1 MEWRKNM
8 KKRILALCLAM
19 VMILPLV
26 ACGGGSSSEGSGT
39 ENSGSSAPAAQPAD
53 GGSTAAPVAATGD
66 AALANSLFVNPN
78 VGKGMYPGT
87 AEPNAIT
94 VECSTMSVMN
104 TIKMT
109 YNTEF
114 SIARHGWDT
123 LVKLDAENNIVPA
136 AAESWESAPNAAGDA
151 DMVWTFHLRPGMKWV
166 DSTGAVIGD
175 VKASDF
181 VFAWKELLNPD
192 NAAEYYAFAAIFKN
206 AQAYYDYKSGKEG
219 APAVEW
225 EDVAV
230 KAVDDLTIE
239 FELETYLPYLMQY
252 LKFEVLSPVCEE
264 LYNKVGA
271 DAYGTAP
278 DKMAYSGSFYMSDWV
293 TDNVITMKR
302 NPEWWDAANVSLET
316 IYFAKYSDANTKYN
330 AFAGGEIDIIDITGE
345 QRAMFTAE
353 GFDVISYVG
362 GYSYYFQIN
371 TLPDGA
377 NDTYPDASKS
387 DMRSKS
393 LRKAISFALD
403 RRQIIDTVFKNDN
416 EPAQCFTLGISGV
429 NTESFGDVVVAANGG
444 SLYPEHADAAKA
456 KEYLAQALTELGYT
470 DPSQINVTLMTSEGS
485 QNELLSQVVQ
495 EQIRQ
500 VLGFEPKIEVLTITE
515 ARARRNKINYDMFMG
530 GWGPDYNDPMT
541 DLDLWMSG
549 NGNNHTGYANP
560 EYDALIES
568 TKTETDPA
576 KREEL
581 FVKAEQI
588 IAEDQFII
596 PVYWRHEDYVASEK
610 IASGAVRRSFQG
622 YFLAYTTLNEG

>member
-1 MEWRKNM
+1 M
-8 KKRILALCLAM
+8 KKRILALCLVL

-26 ACGGGSSSEGSGT
+26 ACGGGGTSGGTTTNTPSTSQSGT
-39 ENSGSSAPAAQPAD
+39 GD
-53 GGSTAAPVAATGD
+53 STATSVAATGS

-78 VGKGMYPGT
+78 TGKGMYGGT
-87 AEPNAIT
+87 SEKNAIT

-109 YNTEF
+109 YNTEL

-123 LVKLDAENNIVPA
+123 LVKLDPENSIVPA
-136 AAESWESAPNAAGDA
+136 AAESWESAPNAAGEK

-166 DSTGAVIGD
+166 DNTGAVVGD
-175 VKASDF
+175 VKASDY

-219 APAVEW
+219 AAKVEW
-225 EDVAV
+225 EDVGV
-230 KAVDDLTIE
+230 KALDDLTIQ
-239 FELETYLPYLMQY
+239 FELETYLPYLLQY
-252 LKFEVLSPVCEE
+252 LKFEVLSPVCEDF
-264 LYNKVGA
+264 YNKVGA

-278 DKMAYSGSFYMSDWV
+278 DKMLYSGSFYMTEWV

-302 NPEWWDAANVSLET
+302 NSMWWDAGNVSLET
-316 IYFAKYSDANTKYN
+316 IHFAKYSDANTKYN

-345 QRAMFTAE
+345 QRSMFTGE
-353 GFDVISYVG
+353 GYDVISYVG
-362 GYSYYFQIN
+362 GYSYYFQVN
-371 TLPDGA
+371 TLPNGPDA
-377 NDTYPDASKS
+377 NHPDASLS

-403 RRQIIDTVFKNDN
+403 RRQIIDTVHKNDN
-416 EPAQCFTLGISGV
+416 QPAQCFTLGISGV
-429 NTESFGDVVVAANGG
+429 NTTEFSEAVVAANGG

-456 KEYLAQALTELGYT
+456 KEYLAKALTELGYT
-470 DPSQINVTLMTSEGS
+470 DASQINVTLMTSEGS

-541 DLDLWMSG
+541 DLDLWMTT
-549 NGNNHTGYANP
+549 NGNNHTGYSNP
-560 EYDALIES
+560 DYDALIES
-568 TKTETDPA
+568 TKTETDPV
-576 KREEL
+576 KREKL
-581 FVKAEQI
+581 FIQAEQI

-622 YFLAYTTLNEG
+622 YFLAYTTLQG

>member
-1 MEWRKNM
+1 M
-8 KKRILALCLAM
+8 KKRILSLCLALTM
-19 VMILPLV
+19 LLALV
-26 ACGGGSSSEGSGT
+26 ACGN
-39 ENSGSSAPAAQPAD
+39 NSGDTGTPGGNTPANSGNGNTPAAPSGVTLSAD
-53 GGSTAAPVAATGD
+53 AQ
-66 AALANSLFVNPN
+66 LANSVSVNPA
-78 VGKGMYPGT
+78 VGKGMYSGT
-87 AEPNAIT
+87 SEKDAIT

-136 AAESWESAPNAAGDA
+136 AAESWESAPNAAGEK

-166 DSTGAVIGD
+166 DNTGNVIGD

-225 EDVAV
+225 EDVGL

-239 FELETYLPYLMQY
+239 FELETYLPYLLQY
-252 LKFEVLSPVCEE
+252 VKFEVLSPVCEE

-271 DAYGTAP
+271 DAYGTSP

-293 TDNVITMKR
+293 TENVITMKK
-302 NPEWWDAANVSLET
+302 NPAWWDADSVSLET
-316 IYFAKYSDANTKYN
+316 IYFAKYTDANTKYN

-345 QRAMFTAE
+345 QRAMFEAE

-362 GYSYYFQIN
+362 GYSFFFYVN
-371 TLPDGA
+371 TLENGA
-377 NDTYPDASKS
+377 NAAHPEASKS

-393 LRKAISFALD
+393 LRKAVSYALD
-403 RRQIIDTVFKNDN
+403 RTQIIDTVFKSDN
-416 EPAQCFTLGISGV
+416 KPSQTFTLGISGV
-429 NTESFGDVVVAANGG
+429 NTNEFSEAAVAAHGG
-444 SLYPEHADAAKA
+444 SFYPERADTAKA
-456 KEYLAQALTELGYT
+456 KEYLAQALTELGYS
-470 DPSQINVTLMTSEGS
+470 DASQINITLMTSEGS

-495 EQIRQ
+495 EQLRQ
-500 VLGFEPKIEVLTITE
+500 ALGIEAKIEVLTITE
-515 ARARRNKINYDMFMG
+515 ARSRRNAINFDMFMG

-541 DLDLWMSG
+541 DLDLWMSE

-560 EYDALIES
+560 AYDALIES
-568 TKTETDPA
+568 TKSETDA
-576 KREEL
+576 VAREKL
-581 FVKAEQI
+581 FIQAEEM
-588 IAEDQFII
+588 IAEDMFVI
-596 PVYWRHEDYVASEK
+596 PVYWRYEDYVASEK
-610 IASGAVRRSFQG
+610 IASGFVRKAFQG
-622 YFLAYTTLNEG
+622 YFLAYTTLNQ

>member
-1 MEWRKNM
+1 M
-8 KKRILALCLAM
+8 KKRILAACLVLAM
-19 VMILPLV
+19 SLPLA
-26 ACGGGSSSEGSGT
+26 ACGGGTPSADTGSGT
-39 ENSGSSAPAAQPAD
+39 TPAGGGESPETSSLSAN
-53 GGSTAAPVAATGD
+53 
-66 AALANSLFVNPN
+66 AALANSTFVNTN
-78 VGKGMYPGT
+78 VGKGLYSGTSEPG
-87 AEPNAIT
+87 AIT

-136 AAESWESAPNAAGDA
+136 AAESWESAPNAAGQE

-219 APAVEW
+219 AAAVEW
-225 EDVAV
+225 DDVAL
-230 KAVDDLTIE
+230 KATDDLTIE
-239 FELETYLPYLMQY
+239 FELETYLPYLLQY

-264 LYNKVGA
+264 LYNQVGA

-278 DKMAYSGSFYMSDWV
+278 DKMAYSGSFYITEWV

-302 NPEWWDAANVSLET
+302 NPEWWDADSVSLET
-316 IYFAKYSDANTKYN
+316 IHFAKYSDANTKYN

-345 QRAMFTAE
+345 QRAMFGAD
-353 GFDVISYVG
+353 GYDVASYVG

-371 TLPDGA
+371 TLDGPNA
-377 NDTYPDASKS
+377 DHPDASKS

-393 LRKAISFALD
+393 LRKAISLALD

-429 NTESFGDVVVAANGG
+429 NTAEFADAVVAANGG

-470 DPSQINVTLMTSEGS
+470 DASQINVTLMTSEGS

-515 ARARRNKINYDMFMG
+515 ARARRNKISYDMFMG

-541 DLDLWMSG
+541 DLDLWMSD

-568 TKTETDPA
+568 TKSETDAA
-576 KREEL
+576 KREQL

-588 IAEDQFII
+588 IAEDEFII

-622 YFLAYTTLNEG
+622 YFLAYTTLAN

>member
-1 MEWRKNM
+1 M
-8 KKRILALCLAM
+8 KKRILSLCLALA
-19 VMILPLV
+19 MILSLA
-26 ACGGGSSSEGSGT
+26 ACGGGDKPVEPTG
-39 ENSGSSAPAAQPAD
+39 SAPAATGSN
-53 GGSTAAPVAATGD
+53 GGSAPAATPAGATLSKD
-66 AALANSLFVNPN
+66 ALLANSTFVNSN
-78 VGKGMYPGT
+78 IGKGMYGGT
-87 AEPNAIT
+87 SEKDAIT

-136 AAESWESAPNAAGDA
+136 AAESWEAAPNAAGEK

-181 VFAWKELLNPD
+181 IFAWKELLNPD
-192 NAAEYYAFAAIFKN
+192 NAAEYYGFAAIFKN

-230 KAVDDLTIE
+230 KAVDDLTIQ
-239 FELETYLPYLMQY
+239 FELETYLPYLLQY
-252 LKFEVLSPVCEE
+252 IKFEVLSPVCEE
-264 LYNKVGA
+264 LYTKVGA

-278 DKMAYSGSFYMSDWV
+278 DKMAYSGSFYMTEWV

-302 NPEWWDAANVSLET
+302 NPTWWDADSVSLET
-316 IYFAKYSDANTKYN
+316 IHFAKYTDANTKYN

-345 QRAMFTAE
+345 QRAMFTGE
-353 GFDVISYVG
+353 GFDVTSYVG

-371 TLPDGA
+371 TLDGP
-377 NDTYPDASKS
+377 NDMHPEATKS

-393 LRKAISFALD
+393 LRKAISYALD

-416 EPAQCFTLGISGV
+416 QPAQCFTLGISGV
-429 NTESFGDVVVAANGG
+429 NTTEFGDAVVAANGG

-456 KEYLAQALTELGYT
+456 KEFLAQALTELGYT
-470 DPSQINVTLMTSEGS
+470 DASQINVTLMTSEGS
-485 QNELLSQVVQ
+485 QNEKLSQVVQ

-500 VLGFEPKIEVLTITE
+500 ALGFEPKIEVLTITE
-515 ARARRNKINYDMFMG
+515 ARARRNKLTYDMFMG

-541 DLDLWMSG
+541 DLDLWMSE

-560 EYDALIES
+560 AYDALIES
-568 TKTETDPA
+568 TKSETDA
-576 KREEL
+576 AAREKL
-581 FVKAEQI
+581 FIEAEQM
-588 IAEDQFII
+588 IAEDMFII

-622 YFLAYTTLNEG
+622 YFLAYTTLKQ